1 MVTRSPAKKTT
12 PPSKAA
18 KRPATKVRTPPKP
31 ALPAPVPEA
40 KVKHKLVRD
49 SFTIPK
55 NEYATLSELKQ
66 RAIHLAHPV
75 KKSELLRA
83 GVRALSGMSDEALLA
98 ALRAVPSLKTGRP
111 KDDGKS
117 S

>member
-18 KRPATKVRTPPKP
+18 KRPAKVRTPPKP

-98 ALRAVPSLKTGRP
+98 ALRAVPSLKTGRH